1 MISEKS
7 RKKVRKICIF
17 LPLIVVFSIILI
29 LISIFFKHDYANFN
43 FFGMDT
49 FIVVSSDKNIEKE
62 IKQNNPETIFLLF
75 GEETYLLEISLKRIK
90 KNFGETISGINFV
103 TLYENNVENLI
114 QEIETPAFGYEKKLI
129 IIRDSKI
136 FQKGGKG
143 KSKEKEQTIQKIN
156 NKIKE
161 NYNDIVKDCVIIFV
175 EESVEKNKLYNTLEK
190 LGTVCNFEALK
201 INQLNAKLS
210 SICRAY
216 KVEIASND
224 INYLIENSGTNM
236 QDLIN
241 EIRKLIEYAGE
252 GGTIKREDIDALCT
266 KQIQAVIFDLTDN
279 LGQKKVKE
287 AMEVLYNLIASKEP
301 IQKILITLYNHF
313 KKLYFV
319 KLSIEYNKDIAESL
333 QLKPNQMFLVN
344 KYRQQAKSFKT
355 SELKNIIQKLQDLDY
370 KYKIGLIDL
379 NVGLEA
385 ILCAYCS

>member
-1 MISEKS
+1 M
-7 RKKVRKICIF
+7 
-17 LPLIVVFSIILI
+17 LIKPEQL
-29 LISIFFKHDYANFN
+29 
-43 FFGMDT
+43 
-49 FIVVSSDKNIEKE
+49 EKE

-75 GEETYLLEISLKRIK
+75 GEETYLLENSLKRIK

-103 TLYENNVENLI
+103 TLYENNVENLV

-136 FQKGGKG
+136 FQRGGKG
-143 KSKEKEQTIQKIN
+143 KSKEKEETIEKIN
-156 NKIKE
+156 NYIKE
-161 NYNDIVKDCVIIFV
+161 NYNDIIKDCVIIFV

-201 INQLNAKLS
+201 INQLNAKLA

-216 KVEIASND
+216 KVEISSND

-279 LGQKKVKE
+279 LGKKEITKSLQILDNL
-287 AMEVLYNLIASKEP
+287 LYSKEP
-301 IQKILITLYNHF
+301 MQKILITLYNNF
-313 KKLYFV
+313 KKLYITTIA
-319 KLSIEYNKDIAESL
+319 LEENKNIAVSL
-333 QLKPNQMFLVN
+333 NLKPNQMFLTT
-344 KYRQQAKSFKT
+344 KYKVQSKYFTEKDLRD
-355 SELKNIIQKLQDLDY
+355 ILQDLCDLDY
-370 KYKIGLIDL
+370 NFKNGKIDL
-379 NVGLEA
+379 QVGMEM
-385 ILCAYCS
+385 ILCRYCS

>member
-1 MISEKS
+1 M
-7 RKKVRKICIF
+7 
-17 LPLIVVFSIILI
+17 LIKPEQL
-29 LISIFFKHDYANFN
+29 
-43 FFGMDT
+43 
-49 FIVVSSDKNIEKE
+49 EKE

-75 GEETYLLEISLKRIK
+75 GEETYLLENSLKRIK

-136 FQKGGKG
+136 FQRGGKG
-143 KSKEKEQTIQKIN
+143 KSKEKEQTIEKIN
-156 NKIKE
+156 NYIKE

-190 LGTVCNFEALK
+190 LGTVCNFEVLK

-210 SICRAY
+210 SICKAY

-252 GGTIKREDIDALCT
+252 GGAIKREDIDALCT

-279 LGQKKVKE
+279 LGKKEITKSLQILDNL
-287 AMEVLYNLIASKEP
+287 LYSKEP
-301 IQKILITLYNHF
+301 MQKILITLYNHF
-313 KKLYFV
+313 KKLYITRIA
-319 KLSIEYNKDIAESL
+319 LEENKNIAVSL
-333 QLKPNQMFLVN
+333 NLKPNQMFLTTKFKMQAGYFN
-344 KYRQQAKSFKT
+344 KK
-355 SELKNIIQKLQDLDY
+355 ELRSIVQNLINLDAEYKQGIIDLD
-370 KYKIGLIDL
+370 IGLRT
-379 NVGLEA
+379 
-385 ILCAYCS
+385 ILCEFCSK